1 MSDYEE
7 DVLGEE
13 ENMFGMS
20 IKSDDVDPLVED
32 EDVPL
37 VDEEDLLEEEKV
49 GPFLEDGDEEEI
61 Y

>member
-1 MSDYEE
+1 
-7 DVLGEE
+7 
-13 ENMFGMS
+13 MS
-20 IKSDDVDPLVED
+20 IKTDDADILPEE

-37 VDEEDLLEEEKV
+37 IDEEDLLEEEKV

>member
-7 DVLGEE
+7 GVLEEE

-20 IKSDDVDPLVED
+20 IKTDDADILPEE

-37 VDEEDLLEEEKV
+37 IDEEDLLEEEKV

>member
-1 MSDYEE
+1 
-7 DVLGEE
+7 
-13 ENMFGMS
+13 MFGMS
-20 IKSDDVDPLVED
+20 IKIDDADILPEE

-37 VDEEDLLEEEKV
+37 IDEEDLLEEEKV